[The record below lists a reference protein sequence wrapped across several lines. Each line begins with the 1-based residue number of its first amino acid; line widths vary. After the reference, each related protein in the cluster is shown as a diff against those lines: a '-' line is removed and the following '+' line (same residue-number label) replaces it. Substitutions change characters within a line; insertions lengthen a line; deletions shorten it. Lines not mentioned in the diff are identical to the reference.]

1 MEAILNKLV
10 QPDNALIQQGTA
22 ELKEAFKHPNAI
34 PELCTILTNGNTP
47 QIRQYSALLLRKK
60 LGKGKLWKSLNQG
73 DRQSIKCGLLD
84 ALTKEPEK
92 TVQHAIIQLVGVIA
106 RHDMPRNGWPELMP
120 FVEQFFQ
127 SDEPG
132 RKSLAMFL
140 ASTLCESSAEVI
152 KSVYLPGLC
161 KM

>member
-60 LGKGKLWKSLNQG
+60 LGKGKLWKSLNQA
-73 DRQSIKCGLLD
+73 DRQTIKSGLLD
-84 ALTKEPEK
+84 ALSKEPEK
-92 TVQHAIIQLVGVIA
+92 TVQHSIVQLVGVIA

-120 FVEQFFQ
+120 YLEQCFQ

-152 KSVYLPGLC
+152 KTVYLPGLC